1 MRAVFFHNAIVGDLN
16 SITQIQARLL
26 SYLTN
31 KLGCFYRTGKKV
43 RGPSDFLSE
52 NQLMGPQE
60 RIDVKKILQNPWH
73 HPSTWG

>member
-1 MRAVFFHNAIVGDLN
+1 MSRLSQNVTHIHTDKHSAN
-16 SITQIQARLL
+16 LL

-60 RIDVKKILQNPWH
+60 WIDVKKILQDPWH